1 MQIDT
6 NTDFGARVAR
16 RLREEEVV
24 WLTTVRRDGTPQP
37 VPVWFLWDGGESVL
51 IYSRPSQQKERNIA
65 NNPHVSL
72 NFNSNAGGGDVVVLT
87 GTAAI
92 VSDVPPARENAAY
105 VQKYDAAITRIGM
118 NRDSF
123 ADAYSQA
130 IRVTLTALRGF

>member
-6 NTDFGARVAR
+6 STEFGARVAR

-37 VPVWFLWDGGESVL
+37 TPVWFLWDGGDSVL
-51 IYSRPSQQKERNIA
+51 IYSRPNQQKERNIA
-65 NNPHVSL
+65 SNPRVALHFDG
-72 NFNSNAGGGDVVVLT
+72 NGKGGDIVVLT
-87 GTAAI
+87 GTAAL
-92 VSDVPPARENAAY
+92 VEDAPPARENRVY

-118 NRDSF
+118 DRDSF